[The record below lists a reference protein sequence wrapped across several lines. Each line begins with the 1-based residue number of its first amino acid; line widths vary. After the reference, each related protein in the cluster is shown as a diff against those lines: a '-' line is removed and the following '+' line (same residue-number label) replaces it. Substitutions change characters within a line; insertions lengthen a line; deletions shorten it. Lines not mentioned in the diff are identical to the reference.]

1 MLKNIWQII
10 TLVFIMSFLVLFQF
24 SFISALPN
32 PFRQF
37 NLVLVILMFILFFL
51 DFRTALISA
60 LSAGFWLD
68 VASFNFFGLYLLIF
82 FIVLLLAEW
91 ILRNWLT
98 NRSFYALLVLMVSMT
113 FVYNLLTA
121 IILYLFSSNYA
132 TFFMGQS
139 HFWLM
144 LAYQIMWNFL
154 SALILFNLAA
164 LLSKRIKPFFLE
176 KKSFV

>member
-10 TLVFIMSFLVLFQF
+10 TLVFIMSFLVLFQS

-37 NLVLVILMFILFFL
+37 NLVLVVLMFTLFFI

-60 LSAGFWLD
+60 LAAGFWLD
-68 VASFNFFGLYLLIF
+68 VFSFNFFGLYLLIF

-91 ILRNWLT
+91 ILKNWLT
-98 NRSFYALLVLMVSMT
+98 NRSFYALVALMIVAT
-113 FVYNLLTA
+113 FVYNLLAA
-121 IILYLFSSNYA
+121 IILYLVSSNYT
-132 TFFMGQS
+132 TFFLLQS
-139 HFWLM
+139 NFWLS
-144 LAYQIMWNFL
+144 LVYQIIWGVL

-176 KKSFV
+176 KKSFI